1 MGTAVTCGGS
11 SMAMMT
17 AVNSTPD
24 PRNLILASAYAA
36 GTLET
41 SMNAVASTA

>member
-1 MGTAVTCGGS
+1 VKMRFA
-11 SMAMMT
+11 
-17 AVNSTPD
+17 
-24 PRNLILASAYAA
+24 PRNRILASTYAA